1 MVTSS
6 QAQALVMW
14 LDHSC
19 IPKDVPYQTAI
30 DAIAELK
37 KIAEGK
43 DAEPC
48 PVTRVKNTR
57 TQER

>member
-6 QAQALVMW
+6 QAQALIAW

-19 IPKDVPYQTAI
+19 IPKDIPYQTAI
-30 DAIAELK
+30 DAIAELER
-37 KIAEGK
+37 IAKGK
-43 DAEPC
+43 EDPKAK
-48 PVTRVKNTR
+48 THTTK